1 MTEHDQPVQHE
12 QDGPRV
18 IDLSVEVPGTP
29 EEVWHAV
36 ATGPGISSWFIPH
49 SVAEHEGGTVTMDF
63 GSSFGKE
70 TATVESWDPPHRVV
84 FVGPGEQPL
93 AYEWLVEARNGG
105 TCVVRLVNSG
115 FGSGADWDG
124 QYDGMTQGWQLFMEN
139 LRLHLTHFRGQR
151 AEPVIPVG
159 MAPGPNQTAF
169 DELCLALGISADL
182 QAGDRLVTSGDGV
195 PPLAGTCRRSSG
207 QRKSRRTSC
216 CSTVPPPARRS
227 SPPRATASRSACVP
241 TSTCT
246 AATPRRSA
254 ADGRRSWPSG
264 SPCRSPRKPEA
275 RYQRSADSLRSR
287 TSCVSRQAIAPRVKA
302 RPT

>member
-169 DELCLALGISADL
+169 DELCRALGIFADL
-182 QAGDRLVTSGDGV
+182 QAGDRLATSGDGV
-195 PPLAGTCRRSSG
+195 PPLAGTL
-207 QRKSRRTSC
+207 QAVKRTAKVSAYFLLLDG
-216 CSTVPPPARRS
+216 PAPGTAFLAAEGDGEQVS
-227 SPPRATASRSACVP
+227 VCAYLYLYGGDTASIGSGW
-241 TSTCT
+241 T
-246 AATPRRSA
+246 AFLAERFPMPQPA
-254 ADGRRSWPSG
+254 
-264 SPCRSPRKPEA
+264 EA
-275 RYQRSADSLRSR
+275 
-287 TSCVSRQAIAPRVKA
+287 
-302 RPT
+302 